1 MNGNIYF
8 LVPPIMIRRG
18 KNRRRKDGEGW
29 EGGRKKRERK
39 KGGIKKTKR

>member
-1 MNGNIYF
+1 MNENVYF

-18 KNRRRKDGEGW
+18 KNRRRKDGRV
-29 EGGRKKRERK
+29 GRREEKRERK